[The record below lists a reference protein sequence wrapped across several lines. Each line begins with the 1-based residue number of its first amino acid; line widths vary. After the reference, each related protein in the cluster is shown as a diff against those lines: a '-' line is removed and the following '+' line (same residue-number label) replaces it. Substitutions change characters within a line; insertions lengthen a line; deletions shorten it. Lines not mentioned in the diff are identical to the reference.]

1 MEAAGSHRK
10 YCSCYHYAVLLRN
23 RRMGIEIFRDISD
36 HAGKNATEAD
46 YFTGFIGGNIAPVVF
61 MIIFMAATFFI
72 VYNGVDK
79 GIEKCSR
86 ILMPILF
93 VIILIVVAFSLT
105 LSFTD
110 ENGVTR
116 TGLPGLK
123 SICDSGFCQSDTE
136 IICFH
141 GH

>member
-1 MEAAGSHRK
+1 MK
-10 YCSCYHYAVLLRN
+10 YFVTYLT
-23 RRMGIEIFRDISD
+23 MQ
-36 HAGKNATEAD
+36 GKNATEAD

-105 LSFTD
+105 LSTPLYTIK
-110 ENGVTR
+110 NVAAIKIIINT
-116 TGLPGLK
+116 TGAKIGRA
-123 SICDSGFCQSDTE
+123 
-136 IICFH
+136 H
-141 GH
+141 V